1 MSFTSSSLSLVPRR
15 LRSPAERA
23 FRAIVRRVPVRVQ
36 RLAIVA
42 VQPLIEKWPLLSQLI
57 GATPAPAA
65 PRKEPGPVVDTT
77 EAPSA
82 AVTAAHVAALRDPSA
97 EVAVKAAEALRSHRT
112 DEVRQAL
119 RDVLENRDGFFNT
132 ATRAAA
138 ARSLGAVLPR
148 GVSRPLVDAVAD
160 LHAEVS
166 LAAIAALVERD
177 EPASQQALLGVLEN
191 RSDFY
196 LPLTRGAAARGLLRL
211 APPDPVRVRKL
222 LDREHDPDVRR
233 ALTSLLAARHTTN
246 GSS

>member
-1 MSFTSSSLSLVPRR
+1 
-15 LRSPAERA
+15 
-23 FRAIVRRVPVRVQ
+23 
-36 RLAIVA
+36 LAIVA
-42 VQPLIEKWPLLSQLI
+42 VQPLIEKWPLLSQLV
-57 GATPAPAA
+57 GASPAA
-65 PRKEPGPVVDTT
+65 PRKGTRPVVDTT

-97 EVAVKAAEALRSHRT
+97 EVAVKAAESLRSHRT

-148 GVSRPLVDAVAD
+148 GVSKPLVDAVAD

-211 APPDPVRVRKL
+211 APPDAGRVRKL

-233 ALTSLLAARHTTN
+233 ALMSLLTARHTTN